1 MGKVIYPDWVT
12 KYIERGKVVRL
23 VNNHY
28 YLYRV
33 TSVYDKEKK
42 RPKGISYYLGY
53 ITPTGLIP
61 FDDVFVYEYGYS
73 KVMWMK
79 SKKLLERIINDL
91 GDVLGNNILKQLI
104 FRYSNK
110 SYFKLDVTSF
120 SEYISNYSREFEII
134 HDEVSQNE
142 VFTESLKSIYLV
154 GFRGQIALSKF
165 SDEEL
170 TILNNLNINVKE
182 FTNIGDI
189 KLWN

>member
-1 MGKVIYPDWVT
+1 MGKIIYPNWVS

-33 TSVYDKEKK
+33 TSIYDKEKK
-42 RPKGISYYLGY
+42 RPRGISYYLGY

-79 SKKLLERIINDL
+79 SEKLLERIIGDL
-91 GDVLGNNILKQLI
+91 GEALGNNILKQLI
-104 FRYSNK
+104 FRYSK
-110 SYFKLDVTSF
+110 RSYFKIDIKSF
-120 SEYISNYSREFEII
+120 SQCISNYSRDFEII
-134 HDEVSQNE
+134 HDEVSHND
-142 VFTESLKSIYLV
+142 VLTESLKSICLV

-165 SDEEL
+165 SDEEIN
-170 TILNNLNINVKE
+170 TLNILNINLKE
-182 FTNIGDI
+182 FCNIGDI